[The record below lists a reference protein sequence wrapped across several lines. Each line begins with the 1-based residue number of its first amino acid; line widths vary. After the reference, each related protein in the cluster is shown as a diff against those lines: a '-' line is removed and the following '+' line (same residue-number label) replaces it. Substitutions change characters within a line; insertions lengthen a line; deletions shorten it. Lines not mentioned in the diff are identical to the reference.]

1 MPRIFIDTDEL
12 QSISSDLLGEAA
24 ELGQIALALTGAWA
38 RTPAPPLQLLTIGAH
53 SGWAQARMTG
63 LAAQLGAASASLRV
77 EAVAVE
83 LSEIDPRYYDLVEQG
98 GRPFVDG
105 LLELLDGKAPHDWLN
120 LLALAM
126 GGGAGAFISLAAG
139 AGDTISTALDIV
151 KTVKDVGS
159 LTAEVGSEVGSVVA
173 EVSPFARFLGVA
185 GIGLAAYDAVSGWD
199 NIFKREKTDRPAGV
213 EAAQDATKV
222 VGSGLMA
229 IGGTVMLI
237 PGGQVVGGAIFV
249 VGGGL
254 KLAAS
259 AVDAGYYL
267 KQHSTEIWKDAR
279 KDWKATSDFVGHAAE
294 GAISGA
300 KHAVGSFFSGGKKL
314 FGLG

>member
-12 QSISSDLLGEAA
+12 RSISSDLLGDAA
-24 ELGQIALALTGAWA
+24 ELGEIAMVLTGAWA
-38 RTPAPPLQLLTIGAH
+38 RTPAPPLQLLAIGAH
-53 SGWAQARMTG
+53 SGWTQARMTG

-83 LSEIDPRYYDLVEQG
+83 LSEIDPRYYEVVEQG

-105 LLELLDGKAPHDWLN
+105 VLELLDGKPPHDWLEI
-120 LLALAM
+120 LALAM
-126 GGGAGAFISLAAG
+126 GGGAGAFVSLAAG
-139 AGDTISTALDIV
+139 AGDTISTALDIA
-151 KTVKDVGS
+151 KTVKDVGGF
-159 LTAEVGSEVGSVVA
+159 TAEVGSEVGSVVA

-185 GIGLAAYDAVSGWD
+185 GIGFAAYDAVTGWD
-199 NIFKREKTDRPAGV
+199 NIFKREKTDRSAGV

-259 AVDAGYYL
+259 AVDGAYYL
-267 KQHSTEIWKDAR
+267 KEHSAQIWNNAR
-279 KDWKATSDFVGHAAE
+279 KDWKATSDFVGQAAE
-294 GAISGA
+294 GAVSGA
-300 KHAVGSFFSGGKKL
+300 KHAVGSLLSGGKHL